1 MKIILLAIR
10 TLLRFRLY
18 TAINI
23 LGLALSLA
31 CCILIFRYVYS
42 EMTTDHFIPEVDKV
56 CYTVMEDE
64 VSHQKDSTV
73 CYLNMDIPQAH
84 WKIRL

>member
-18 TAINI
+18 TVINI

-31 CCILIFRYVYS
+31 CCILIFRYVYG
-42 EMTTDHFIPEVDKV
+42 EMTTDHFIRK
-56 CYTVMEDE
+56 
-64 VSHQKDSTV
+64 
-73 CYLNMDIPQAH
+73 
-84 WKIRL
+84 